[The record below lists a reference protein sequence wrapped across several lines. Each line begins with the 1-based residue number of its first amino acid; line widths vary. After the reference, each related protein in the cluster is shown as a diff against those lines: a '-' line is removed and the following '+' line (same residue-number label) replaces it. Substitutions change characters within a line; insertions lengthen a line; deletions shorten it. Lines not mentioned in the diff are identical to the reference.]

1 MLKVEKERQLR
12 ISSKLSPEAIANA
25 INQEYGLKENPI
37 QPTELIRH
45 LNTVENNNPTYL
57 ILHDNCSYS
66 VIVFKDAGK
75 IQVKKYI
82 WK

>member
-1 MLKVEKERQLR
+1 MLKVEKERQVS

-45 LNTVENNNPTYL
+45 LNTVDNNPTYL
-57 ILHDNCSYS
+57 ILHDNSSYS
-66 VIVFKDAGK
+66 VIVFTDARQIK
-75 IQVKKYI
+75 VKKYI

>member
-1 MLKVEKERQLR
+1 MLKVEKERQVS
-12 ISSKLSPEAIANA
+12 ISSKLSPEAMANA
-25 INQEYGLKENPI
+25 INKEYGLKENPI

-45 LNTVENNNPTYL
+45 LNTIDNNNPTYL

-66 VIVFKDAGK
+66 VIVFTDARQIK
-75 IQVKKYI
+75 VKKYI